1 MAYSPNLQRWMDYIE
16 KDHSRETL
24 AKMLHDDVVFHS
36 PVVHTPQEG
45 KDITMLYL
53 NSAGE
58 VLGGS
63 DFEYVRIVEQG
74 NHAILEFN
82 QVIDGIKIDGIDMIT
97 WNDDGMIVEFKV
109 MVRPLKAINKVHQ
122 QMGVMLEKLKAA
134 S

>member
-1 MAYSPNLQRWMDYIE
+1 MAYSPNLQRWIDYIE
-16 KDHSRETL
+16 KDHSRKTL
-24 AKMLHDDVVFHS
+24 SKMLHDDVVFHS

-97 WNDDGMIVEFKV
+97 WNDDGQIIEFKV

-122 QMGVMLEKLKAA
+122 QMGEMLEKMKAA
-134 S
+134 G

>member
-1 MAYSPNLQRWMDYIE
+1 
-16 KDHSRETL
+16 
-24 AKMLHDDVVFHS
+24 
-36 PVVHTPQEG
+36 
-45 KDITMLYL
+45 MLYL

-97 WNDDGMIVEFKV
+97 WNDDGQIIEFKV

-122 QMGVMLEKLKAA
+122 QMGEMLEKMKAA
-134 S
+134 G

>member
-24 AKMLHDDVVFHS
+24 SKMLHDDVVFHS

-97 WNDDGMIVEFKV
+97 WDDDGMIVEFKV

-122 QMGVMLEKLKAA
+122 QMGVMLEKMKAA
-134 S
+134 G